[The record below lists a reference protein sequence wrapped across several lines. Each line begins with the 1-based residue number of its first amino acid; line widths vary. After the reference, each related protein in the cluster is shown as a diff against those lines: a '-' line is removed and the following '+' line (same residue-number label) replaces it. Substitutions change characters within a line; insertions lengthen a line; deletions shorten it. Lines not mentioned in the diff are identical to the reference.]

1 MLENKRGAD
10 DDPIENLSES
20 SKKTRD
26 CIGGGEILDPLISGL
41 LHFIS
46 PQMFFTAIMEHPHL
60 RCLMHVFVQLGE
72 LHRHST
78 SAEQNETDSD
88 QSVWSELS
96 EEVTSRISRNIVSI
110 ALCSGDYGGTFF

>member
-46 PQMFFTAIMEHPHL
+46 PQMFF
-60 RCLMHVFVQLGE
+60 FQL
-72 LHRHST
+72 
-78 SAEQNETDSD
+78 
-88 QSVWSELS
+88 
-96 EEVTSRISRNIVSI
+96 
-110 ALCSGDYGGTFF
+110 